1 MEKPCGTFGE
11 DCIKIVPLKFTVQK
25 IAEALRI
32 LKISDAIGSS
42 LLFSSL
48 LFSSLLFRADS
59 C

>member
-48 LFSSLLFRADS
+48 LFRADS